1 MTVGHPTTRP
11 WMPLQSSPRRWNG
24 VPKVMFSSMGG
35 SFHCISFRLGHFIL
49 PEVGVTVQ
57 PKQPLVPPECPR
69 GGSHH
74 LLGGISLSEGCA
86 CSCHRG
92 MTLECPNSKNGDS
105 LRGDGGGWHTLPPG
119 QNYPHLL
126 YVQCF
131 HVSELFYFIMSHRL
145 HTSRWSTA

>member
-1 MTVGHPTTRP
+1 MIVGHPTTRP
-11 WMPLQSSPRRWNG
+11 WMPLQSSPRRLNG

-35 SFHCISFRLGHFIL
+35 NFHCISFRLGHLIL

-74 LLGGISLSEGCA
+74 LLGGGISLSEGCV

-105 LRGDGGGWHTLPPG
+105 LRGDGAAGIPCPQDRIIHICSMYSASMFL
-119 QNYPHLL
+119 
-126 YVQCF
+126 
-131 HVSELFYFIMSHRL
+131 SSSIS
-145 HTSRWSTA
+145 